1 MVSHDEGSVNILDS
15 PGGGKR
21 RGRSECISVMVLNR
35 CYNGVPQRIG
45 GKDVMLNDSHYQ
57 ATETLPN
64 GLRLLIRAT
73 EPHDDLAGAIQR
85 KVSPKSFFYR
95 FLRPKRYLTD
105 KEVGPFMNCD
115 FVSHVGLIGLV
126 RHNLNLRMAIVAGA
140 RYWIT
145 RPDEAEI
152 AFLVADAYQKQGIGT
167 AMLNHLC
174 AIAQQAGIKHLYAL
188 AIADNEGAPRLLNKL
203 GFPCDIRRDPAQ
215 RMMHI
220 TVHLTNAV
228 PTEGSRTAKETDIAR

>member
-1 MVSHDEGSVNILDS
+1 
-15 PGGGKR
+15 
-21 RGRSECISVMVLNR
+21 
-35 CYNGVPQRIG
+35 
-45 GKDVMLNDSHYQ
+45 MLNASHYH

-85 KVSPKSFFYR
+85 DVGPKSFFYR
-95 FLRPKRYLTD
+95 FLRPKHYLTD
-105 KEVGPFMNCD
+105 KEVASLVNCD
-115 FVSHVGLIGLV
+115 FVSQVGLVGLV
-126 RHNLNLRMAIVAGA
+126 RHNLRMAIVAGA

-152 AFLVADAYQKQGIGT
+152 AFIVADAYQKQGVGT

-174 AIAQQAGIKHLYAL
+174 SIARQAGLKHLYAL
-188 AIADNEGAPRLLNKL
+188 AIADNEGAPRVLNKL
-203 GFPCDIRRDPAQ
+203 GFPCDVRRDLAQ

-220 TVHLTNAV
+220 TVHLTETA
-228 PTEGSRTAKETDIAR
+228 PTEGLRTAKETDMAGKR

>member
-1 MVSHDEGSVNILDS
+1 M
-15 PGGGKR
+15 
-21 RGRSECISVMVLNR
+21 NR
-35 CYNGVPQRIG
+35 CYTTPRKRIG
-45 GKDVMLNDSHYQ
+45 GEDAMLNASHYH

-95 FLRPKRYLTD
+95 FLRPKQYLTD
-105 KEVGPFMNCD
+105 KDVASFVNCD
-115 FVSHVGLIGLV
+115 FVSQVGLIGLV
-126 RHNLNLRMAIVAGA
+126 RDNLRMAIVAGA

-152 AFLVADAYQKQGIGT
+152 VFIVADAYQRQGIGT
-167 AMLNHLC
+167 AILKHLC
-174 AIAQQAGIKHLYAL
+174 SIARQAGVKTLYAL
-188 AIADNEGAPRLLNKL
+188 ALPDNEGASRLLNKL

-220 TVHLTNAV
+220 TVHLTGAA
-228 PTEGSRTAKETDIAR
+228 PTEP

>member
-1 MVSHDEGSVNILDS
+1 
-15 PGGGKR
+15 
-21 RGRSECISVMVLNR
+21 
-35 CYNGVPQRIG
+35 
-45 GKDVMLNDSHYQ
+45 MLNASHYH

-95 FLRPKRYLTD
+95 FLRPKHYLTD
-105 KEVGPFMNCD
+105 KDVASFANCD
-115 FVSHVGLIGLV
+115 FVSQVGLIGLV
-126 RHNLNLRMAIVAGA
+126 RDNLRMAIVAGA

-152 AFLVADAYQKQGIGT
+152 AFIVADAYQRQGIGT
-167 AMLNHLC
+167 AMLMHLSS
-174 AIAQQAGIKHLYAL
+174 IARQAGLKRLYAL
-188 AIADNEGAPRLLNKL
+188 AVPDNEGASRLLNKL

-220 TVHLTNAV
+220 TVHLTNAA
-228 PTEGSRTAKETDIAR
+228 PTER

>member
-1 MVSHDEGSVNILDS
+1 
-15 PGGGKR
+15 
-21 RGRSECISVMVLNR
+21 
-35 CYNGVPQRIG
+35 
-45 GKDVMLNDSHYQ
+45 MLNASHYH

-85 KVSPKSFFYR
+85 DVGPKSFFYR
-95 FLRPKRYLTD
+95 FLRPKHYLTD
-105 KEVGPFMNCD
+105 KEVASFVNCD
-115 FVSHVGLIGLV
+115 FVSQVGLVGLV
-126 RHNLNLRMAIVAGA
+126 RHNLRMAIVAGA

-152 AFLVADAYQKQGIGT
+152 AFIVADAYQKQGVGT

-174 AIAQQAGIKHLYAL
+174 SIARQAGLKHLYAL
-188 AIADNEGAPRLLNKL
+188 AIADNEGAPRVLNKL
-203 GFPCDIRRDPAQ
+203 WFPCDIRRDLAQ

-220 TVHLTNAV
+220 TVHLTETA
-228 PTEGSRTAKETDIAR
+228 PTEGLRTAKETGMAGKR